1 MPRKLRLPRL
11 IDRSRLFFGFLV
23 AALLPGTMYGLI
35 EATKTVSDQGVLL
48 SVADIGKFALLFL
61 FFTIPAILFFGL
73 PIFLAYRRLAWETT
87 LGFVLAG
94 AASAMLWIV
103 AFASLKAGEFP
114 AIHLQDLR
122 LLVLRVAIP
131 GAMAGLAFYL
141 TVYVKFHHIKWSYNN
156 IDKRWLWLLLIP
168 ALLVQERLLDW
179 ANSKIDENSGSLV
192 EVMGMA
198 WDWLSHDIF

>member
-1 MPRKLRLPRL
+1 MTRKLRLPRL
-11 IDRSRLFFGFLV
+11 IDRSRLFVGFLV

-114 AIHLQDLR
+114 ALQLQDLR

-141 TVYVKFHHIKWSYNN
+141 AVYVKFHHIKWNYNN

-198 WDWLSHDIF
+198 WHWLSHDLF

>member
-1 MPRKLRLPRL
+1 MTRKLRLPRL

-35 EATKTVSDQGVLL
+35 EATKTIPDQGVLL
-48 SVADIGKFALLFL
+48 SVADVGKFALLFL
-61 FFTIPAILFFGL
+61 FFTLPAIAFFGL

-114 AIHLQDLR
+114 ALQLQDLR

-141 TVYVKFHHIKWSYNN
+141 TVYVKFTTSSGTTTTSIS
-156 IDKRWLWLLLIP
+156 
-168 ALLVQERLLDW
+168 AG
-179 ANSKIDENSGSLV
+179 SGSC
-192 EVMGMA
+192 
-198 WDWLSHDIF
+198 

>member
-35 EATKTVSDQGVLL
+35 EATKTIHDQGLLL
-48 SVADIGKFALLFL
+48 SVADVGKFALLFL
-61 FFTIPAILFFGL
+61 FFTIPAILLFGL
-73 PIFLAYRRLAWETT
+73 PIFIAYRRLA
-87 LGFVLAG
+87 
-94 AASAMLWIV
+94 SI
-103 AFASLKAGEFP
+103 KAGEFP
-114 AIHLQDLR
+114 ALQLQDLR
-122 LLVLRVAIP
+122 ILVLRVAIP

-141 TVYVKFHHIKWSYNN
+141 TVYVKFHHIKWSYDN

-179 ANSKIDENSGSLV
+179 ANTKIDENSGSLV
-192 EVMGMA
+192 EVMGLA
-198 WDWLSHDIF
+198 WDWLSHDLF

>member
-1 MPRKLRLPRL
+1 MTRKLRLPRL
-11 IDRSRLFFGFLV
+11 IDRSRLFVGFLV

-35 EATKTVSDQGVLL
+35 EATKTVSEQGVLL

-156 IDKRWLWLLLIP
+156 IDKRWLWLLLVP

-198 WDWLSHDIF
+198 WHWLSHDLF